1 MLLLGARIVLEN
13 DVVEGGWVRA
23 ARGVIEE
30 VGRGEPSLPLDAEAV
45 DCTGMTIAPGFVEM
59 HVHGG
64 GGASFL
70 DEELPGIER
79 ARAYHRSR
87 GTTRSLA
94 SLVSAPVDEL
104 CNALSRLAS
113 AVEQRVIAG
122 VHLEGPF
129 LSPLRSGAQ
138 DAQHF
143 LAPDAGVL
151 SRLLEAGRGAVRMV
165 TIAPELPGALALV
178 PLVRDAGAICA
189 IGHTDATIDAAN
201 AAFDA
206 GASLATHLWNA
217 MRPMRQRDPGVIIAA
232 LLRREVSAEVIAD
245 GVHLD
250 PAVVRLTGDVLGE
263 RMVFVSDATAAAGIA
278 DGNTRLGSVAVEI
291 SDGVARVRETGSIA
305 GSTATL
311 SSIVRYATEKAGVSL
326 LDAVNAASS
335 RPAKLL
341 GLEDECGTIAPGRR
355 ADLVLLDDSLQI
367 VSVMVEGR
375 FLDESAVSCA

>member
-1 MLLLGARIVLEN
+1 
-13 DVVEGGWVRA
+13 
-23 ARGVIEE
+23 
-30 VGRGEPSLPLDAEAV
+30 
-45 DCTGMTIAPGFVEM
+45 
-59 HVHGG
+59 
-64 GGASFL
+64 
-70 DEELPGIER
+70 
-79 ARAYHRSR
+79 
-87 GTTRSLA
+87 
-94 SLVSAPVDEL
+94 
-104 CNALSRLAS
+104 
-113 AVEQRVIAG
+113 
-122 VHLEGPF
+122 
-129 LSPLRSGAQ
+129 
-138 DAQHF
+138 
-143 LAPDAGVL
+143 
-151 SRLLEAGRGAVRMV
+151 MV

-217 MRPMRQRDPGVIIAA
+217 MRPMRQRDPGVIIVA

-291 SDGVARVRETGSIA
+291 SDGVAHVRETGSIA

-355 ADLVLLDDSLQI
+355 ADLVLLDDSLQV